1 MIINCIIFPLAH
13 AYALPSGKCLCFN
26 LIIVMS
32 RKYKFLD
39 KEGLYFVS
47 FATVNWIDVFTR
59 SAYSDIVV
67 DSLIYCKKNLG
78 LTLYCWCIMPNHVHL
93 IFSANENNPDVLLGR
108 IKEHTSKQI
117 IKAITDNIQESRRE
131 WLLWMFKRAG
141 AKSSNVTNYQF
152 WQHQNKPIQL
162 WSAEVIQQKA
172 DYLHNNPVEAGYVTE
187 SWHWKYSSAVD
198 YTYGKGLIDLDF
210 L

>member
-1 MIINCIIFPLAH
+1 
-13 AYALPSGKCLCFN
+13 
-26 LIIVMS
+26 MS

-59 SAYSDIVV
+59 SAYIDIVV
-67 DSLIYCKKNLG
+67 NSLIYCQKNLG

-93 IFSANENNPDVLLGR
+93 IFSVKENNPDVLLGR
-108 IKEHTSKQI
+108 IKEHTAKQI
-117 IKAITDNIQESRRE
+117 IKAITDNVQESRKE

-141 AKSSNVTNYQF
+141 AKSSNVTNYQI
-152 WQHQNKPIQL
+152 WQHNNKPIQL
-162 WSAEVIQQKA
+162 WSAKVIQQKA
-172 DYLHNNPVEAGYVTE
+172 DYLHDNPVEAGYVTGG
-187 SWHWKYSSAVD
+187 WHWKYSSAVD
-198 YTYGKGLIDLDF
+198 YAEGKGLIELDF